1 MQVAGIRRVGAQVEV
16 IGVGEPRLL
25 ADDEVLL
32 KVEAAGV
39 ANWDEFVRTGG
50 WDVGARPPMALGV
63 EAAGT
68 VLAAGRTVSDWTP
81 GDAVMTHPV
90 PLRDQ
95 GTWAPRLIA
104 PAGLVARKP
113 DGASWAAATA
123 FPVPA
128 LTAGQVL
135 GEALSIHAGEQLL
148 VHGAG
153 GVTGGLLVALA
164 VARGAQVMATAGPAS
179 QQRLAALGARQVID
193 YHDQD
198 WPSQVRALTNGHGVA
213 AAANAAP
220 AGGASA
226 LEAVA
231 DGGRL
236 ATITSDPPSQQ
247 RGITISSII
256 VRADGNQL
264 RNLASLLGGG
274 QLEIPSPPATASP
287 MPPRHSPR
295 QPAATPPAPSSSR
308 PDQPGEGP
316 GRCARHCAPRPSH
329 GGGGTTADPPA
340 EWVHPSLPVPAS
352 VTPSQ
357 GVTGGFRVVLQRRPM
372 RRSASPGHDKHGG
385 RPTADTENSP
395 AALVR
400 PCGPVIRNYTPAVSV
415 WWYREQIPA
424 GRTLLAAHA

>member
-1 MQVAGIRRVGAQVEV
+1 MQVAGIRRLGGRVEMLE
-16 IGVGEPRLL
+16 VGEPRPL
-25 ADDEVLL
+25 AGDEVLL
-32 KVEAAGV
+32 EVKAAGV

-68 VLAAGRTVSDWTP
+68 VLAAGQAVSDWAS

-90 PLRDQ
+90 PLPDQ

-104 PAGLVARKP
+104 RAGLLARKP
-113 DGASWAAATA
+113 DQVTWQAAAA

-135 GEALSIHAGEQLL
+135 GDALNLHAGERLL

-164 VARGAQVMATAGPAS
+164 VLRGAQVIATAGRAS
-179 QQRLAALGARQVID
+179 RQRVGALGARHVID

-198 WPSQVRALTNGHGVA
+198 WPEQVRAITGGHGVA

-220 AGGASA
+220 SGAA
-226 LEAVA
+226 TAIRAVA

-247 RGITISSII
+247 RGITVSSIY

-264 RNLASLLGGG
+264 GELAKQFAAG
-274 QLEIPSPPATASP
+274 QLEVPVAASY
-287 MPPRHSPR
+287 RLAD
-295 QPAATPPAPSSSR
+295 AAQALTQA
-308 PDQPGEGP
+308 
-316 GRCARHCAPRPSH
+316 
-329 GGGGTTADPPA
+329 
-340 EWVHPSLPVPAS
+340 
-352 VTPSQ
+352 
-357 GVTGGFRVVLQRRPM
+357 TGGHAAGAIVL
-372 RRSASPGHDKHGG
+372 
-385 RPTADTENSP
+385 
-395 AALVR
+395 
-400 PCGPVIRNYTPAVSV
+400 TP
-415 WWYREQIPA
+415 
-424 GRTLLAAHA
+424 